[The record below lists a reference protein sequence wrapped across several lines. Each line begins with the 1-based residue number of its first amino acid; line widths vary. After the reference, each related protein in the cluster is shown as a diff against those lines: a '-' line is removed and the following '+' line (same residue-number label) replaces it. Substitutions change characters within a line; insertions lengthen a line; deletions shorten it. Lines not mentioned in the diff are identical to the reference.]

1 MKEGQVVF
9 NDLTISERITL
20 LTSKTEKP
28 RELIGL
34 ELGMTSRNIA
44 RYIRCNQLIP
54 EFVEMLDN
62 GTLTMIVG
70 VEISFLTRE
79 EQRLVLQVMEQNCIT
94 LGIDTAKK
102 IRKEAGSITLEIL
115 QTMFGLNEPVEPLN
129 RSVNVRLPA
138 SVYRKYFADTAA
150 KDVHNILEDALKLY
164 YENSRHSSVYTAE

>member
-20 LTSKTEKP
+20 LTSKTEKS
-28 RELIGL
+28 RELIGQ

-79 EQRLVLQVMEQNCIT
+79 EQRLVLQVMEQNYIT

-115 QTMFGLNEPVEPLN
+115 QTMLGLNEPIEPLN
-129 RSVNVRLPA
+129 RPVNVRLPA
-138 SVYRKYFADTAA
+138 SVYRQYFADTAA
-150 KDVHNILEDALKLY
+150 KDVQNILEDALKLY